1 MVVLWSYWLSIIIV
15 YYFRFGE
22 KLRYSGVVKLLRL
35 FKDYKVFTDTYIPP
49 NLINRE
55 EKLSRLVDFYRYIT
69 ESPGE
74 FSRIAVIYGTVR
86 GRSGIGKTTLAKL
99 TAARIAELA
108 RRNGFTVKP
117 VYVNVY
123 SMTGVNQI
131 LTSITSQLGI
141 RGVKPRGSSPIELMK
156 AILDDSIMRNYYIL
170 LIIDEIQSILRRRGF
185 SEEQL
190 IYLFFRY
197 TEIFEGIVDSYRIYP
212 LLVVFDMI
220 EWGKMPGQ
228 LRSMVGL
235 EVGLQPYKSYELY
248 DILYDRIERG
258 LVDPTRF
265 PPALVEMISD
275 YLGYDKSGEGNART
289 AISVSRQAVETAE
302 ARGDDAVREEYVRE
316 ALSMVGTFKVSEYSV
331 ESLGLHQKIL
341 LYALTLLSLKTEGDW
356 VTMGVLEDEYKTVC
370 EWLNEK
376 PRVHSQIF
384 EYIRELSFKGLVQ
397 TSLSGRGMRG
407 RTTLIRISPDIP
419 VNPLKMLLEKELNM
433 A

>member
-1 MVVLWSYWLSIIIV
+1 M
-15 YYFRFGE
+15 
-22 KLRYSGVVKLLRL
+22 RL
-35 FKDYKVFTDTYIPP
+35 FKDYKVFTDSYIPP
-49 NLINRE
+49 NLVNRE
-55 EKLSRLVDFYRYIT
+55 EKLTRLVEFYKYMT

-99 TAARIAELA
+99 TAKRISELA
-108 RRNGFTVKP
+108 TRNGYRIRP

-131 LTSITSQLGI
+131 LTSIINQLGI
-141 RGVKPRGSSPIELMK
+141 KGVKPRGSSPIELMK
-156 AILDDSIMRNYYIL
+156 AILDDALSKDYYIM
-170 LIIDEIQSILRRRGF
+170 LIIDEIQSILKRRGF
-185 SEEQL
+185 NEEQL

-197 TEIFEGIVDSYRIYP
+197 TEIFEGVVDSYRIYP

-258 LVDPTRF
+258 LIDSARF
-265 PPALVEMISD
+265 PPALVEMITD

-289 AISVSRQAVETAE
+289 AINVARQAVETAE
-302 ARGDDAVREEYVRE
+302 TSGDNVIREEYVRE
-316 ALSMVGTFKVSEYSV
+316 ALSMVGTFKISEYSV

-341 LYALTLLSLKTEGDW
+341 LYALSLLSLKTEGDW
-356 VTMGVLEDEYKTVC
+356 VTMGLLEEEYKTVC
-370 EWLNEK
+370 EWLDEK
-376 PRVHSQIF
+376 PRVHSQLF
-384 EYIRELSFKGLVQ
+384 EYVKELSFKGLIQ
-397 TSLSGRGMRG
+397 TSLSGKGMRG

-419 VNPLKMLLEKELNM
+419 VNPLKMLLEKELHL